1 MDKSQP
7 QFQSH
12 SRLLEITVIS
22 AESLRISNHLIKKN
36 AFVTVQTD
44 TCKCVSTSVDRDG
57 GGYPTWNEKLEL
69 PLPGSDRSIHV
80 KVQCK
85 TSSRSSKMVGTVNIP
100 MSDIVDGYLPAH
112 HLHFLSYRLRQDG
125 ERNGIINLSI
135 KMVGPENVSRPLQPM
150 EKINGGIAVGI
161 PVPFGYKCG

>member
-12 SRLLEITVIS
+12 SRFLEITVIS
-22 AESLRISNHLIKKN
+22 AEALCISNNLIKKN

-44 TCKCVSTSVDRDG
+44 SCNCISTSVDRDG
-57 GGYPTWNEKLEL
+57 GGYPTWNEKLQL
-69 PLPGSDRSIHV
+69 PLPANARSIAV
-80 KVQCK
+80 MVQCK
-85 TSSRSSKMVGTVNIP
+85 TSSGSSKMIGMANIP
-100 MSDIVDGYLPAH
+100 MSDIVGGYVPAH
-112 HLHFLSYRLRQDG
+112 HLHFLSYRLRQQDG

-135 KMVGPENVSRPLQPM
+135 KMVGPVNVSRPLHPL

-161 PVPFGYKCG
+161 PVSYRYRM

>member
-12 SRLLEITVIS
+12 SRFLEITVIS

-44 TCKCVSTSVDRDG
+44 PCNCVSTPVDRDG
-57 GGYPTWNEKLEL
+57 GGYPTWNEKLHL
-69 PLPGSDRSIHV
+69 ALPGSARSIAV
-80 KVQCK
+80 KVLCK
-85 TSSRSSKMVGTVNIP
+85 TASGSSKTVGMVNIP
-100 MSDIVDGYLPAH
+100 MSDFVGGYVPAH
-112 HLHFLSYRLRQDG
+112 HLHFLSYRLRQQDG

-135 KMVGPENVSRPLQPM
+135 KMVGPENDSRPLLPL

-161 PVPFGYKCG
+161 PVPYGCRV